1 MSKKIIM
8 KQENT
13 KKRQVVNNWNIDD
26 QTKGVILFVGVFVI
40 IIFLVTRETKEK
52 GDGYLEKLSN
62 ELRGG
67 KG

>member
-62 ELRGG
+62 ELRGS
-67 KG
+67 K